1 MTEILQCNGNND
13 GACYLF
19 NWILTTTLYVYALT
33 LPAFLAIKLA
43 NRS

>member
-1 MTEILQCNGNND
+1 MDIITCQDNAGFCAI
-13 GACYLF
+13 F
-19 NWILTTTLYVYALT
+19 NWLFKTTLYVYALS